1 MDFYQYLK
9 PFIKKSAQKSFK
21 RGQSIYLEGEE
32 PEHLYF
38 VEKGQ
43 VGLYHISESGKETFL
58 RIFEKDNIFGHR
70 SYFAGTPYHAN
81 AIALNDC
88 EVRIISNEQ
97 CNEICETQPVLL
109 KELTKIISIELGQAE
124 LRLAGL
130 LDKSANKRISETL
143 VYLKLK
149 YPEKL
154 WTRKE
159 IADFSGSTL
168 ETVTR
173 VMTNLANESLI
184 EKEGR
189 NYNILD
195 LESLL
200 SFY

>member
-1 MDFYQYLK
+1 MDFFQYLK
-9 PFIKKSAQKSFK
+9 PFIKKSSKKSFK
-21 RGQSIYLEGEE
+21 RGQTIYMEGED

-38 VEKGQ
+38 VESGL
-43 VGLYHISESGKETFL
+43 VGLYHVSESGKETFL

-70 SYFAGTPYHAN
+70 SYFAATPYHAN

-97 CNEICETQPVLL
+97 CSEICETQPLLL
-109 KELTKIISIELGQAE
+109 KELTKIISIELGEAE
-124 LRLAGL
+124 QRLAGL
-130 LDKSANKRISETL
+130 LDKTANARISETL
-143 VYLKLK
+143 VFLKLK
-149 YPEKL
+149 YPKKV

-173 VMTNLANESLI
+173 VMTKLSNNQLL

-189 NYNILD
+189 DFKILNI
-195 LESLL
+195 EELL
-200 SFY
+200 NFF